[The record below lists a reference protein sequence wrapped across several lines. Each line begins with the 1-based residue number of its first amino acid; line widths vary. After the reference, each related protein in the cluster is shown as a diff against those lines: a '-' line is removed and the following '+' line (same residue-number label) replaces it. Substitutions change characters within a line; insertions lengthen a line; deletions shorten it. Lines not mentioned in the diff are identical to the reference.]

1 VARRGVLLA
10 GIGVLLTGCGLH
22 PLYQAKDGGGA
33 GDAERGLA
41 ATSVAII
48 AERPG
53 QLLREALQT
62 RFDRAGGGV
71 AKRYDLVVSL
81 GIASEGLN
89 YQQTTSSPTR
99 LRLVATAAWSLVS
112 LDAKRTTLAT
122 GMARTMDSFNL
133 FNQQFFAADLESE
146 GVQRRMMLAVA
157 DQMTL
162 QLASWFSL
170 HPDRA

>member
-1 VARRGVLLA
+1 VLLA
-10 GIGVLLTGCGLH
+10 GCGLH
-22 PLYQAKDGGGA
+22 PLYQSKDGGGA

-41 ATSVAII
+41 AISVAII

-62 RFDRAGGGV
+62 RFDRAGGGA
-71 AKRYDLVVSL
+71 AKRYDLVVTL
-81 GIASEGLN
+81 GIANEGLD
-89 YQQTTSSPTR
+89 YQQTTSAPTR
-99 LRLVATAAWSLVS
+99 LRVLAVANWSLVS
-112 LDAKRTTLAT
+112 LDARRKTLAT
-122 GMARTMDSFNL
+122 GMARAMDSFNL

-146 GVQRRMMLAVA
+146 ALQRRMMQAVA

-162 QLASWFSL
+162 QLASWFSQ